1 MGEIITPVED
11 SIGEYYDNYKQTQLE
26 LISVYSKKTRN
37 AIFTIAGLWLASE
50 LLGLAMANV
59 FTMQAILSVSLVPA
73 ILIAVA
79 FLAMKQPLVA
89 IILAAFVFVGVWTL
103 TIMIFGGVGAISG
116 LLIKAIIIYFFIAG
130 FQSAREV
137 TRIRKELA

>member
-26 LISVYSKKTRN
+26 LILVYSKKTRN

>member
-1 MGEIITPVED
+1 M
-11 SIGEYYDNYKQTQLE
+11 KR
-26 LISVYSKKTRN
+26 KT
-37 AIFTIAGLWLASE
+37 LA
-50 LLGLAMANV
+50 
-59 FTMQAILSVSLVPA
+59 
-73 ILIAVA
+73 LIAVA